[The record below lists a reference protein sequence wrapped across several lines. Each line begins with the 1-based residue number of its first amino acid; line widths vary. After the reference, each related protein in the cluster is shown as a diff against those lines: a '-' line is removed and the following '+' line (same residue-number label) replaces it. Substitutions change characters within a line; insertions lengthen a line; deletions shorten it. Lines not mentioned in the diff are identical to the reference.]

1 MTAEIPKKTRAM
13 PSPKRRDIFGTPP
26 ILETKLQAR
35 LNTPVKP
42 LRKQKKIVT
51 AKEWKFVMELVSGDG
66 RITQKEAALR
76 AGWTETTAAGAAGRM
91 TSPVKSPHIVA
102 AIQEYRAQLS
112 AKYNSSYD
120 RHMRDMQDIR
130 DAALAAGAYGAAV
143 SAEYRRGQA
152 LGTIYVDRKEIRV
165 GTIDTMGKDE
175 VMQKLEQL
183 RQLFGAPV
191 RSIIDMTPEEIIDN
205 KIQPDPKPSLLEQMA
220 NDEKLRR
227 ITQQATQG
235 KYPGLQRYQ
244 ARIAGRTRDTGLPD
258 SNSGEGLGDGGIE
271 GGGPGEE
278 N

>member
-1 MTAEIPKKTRAM
+1 
-13 PSPKRRDIFGTPP
+13 
-26 ILETKLQAR
+26 
-35 LNTPVKP
+35 
-42 LRKQKKIVT
+42 
-51 AKEWKFVMELVSGDG
+51 
-66 RITQKEAALR
+66 
-76 AGWTETTAAGAAGRM
+76 
-91 TSPVKSPHIVA
+91 VKSPHIVA

-244 ARIAGRTRDTGLPD
+244 ARITGRTRDTGLPD
-258 SNSGEGLGDGGIE
+258 SNSGEGLGDSGIE
-271 GGGPGEE
+271 SGGTGEE